1 LSVIC
6 ATREVT
12 KQKKPMMHATTIIA
26 VKRNGRTVIGGDG
39 QVTMGQMVVKHGAT
53 KIRRIAEG
61 RVIVGFAG
69 STADAMT
76 LFEKLDAKLSQF
88 NGNLTRAAVELAK
101 DWRTDKYLRRL
112 EAMMLAADRH
122 SLLMLSGTGDVLA
135 PDEGIVSIGSGSPFA
150 LAAAKAL
157 AQHTELSAMEI
168 AQRAMEIASQ
178 LCIYTNTNFSFE
190 ELVESP

>member
-1 LSVIC
+1 
-6 ATREVT
+6 
-12 KQKKPMMHATTIIA
+12 MMHATTIIA